1 MLLEI
6 KAICNIPAIT
16 VSPYVVTTLLPRN
29 YSPALSQ
36 CYFAFELQRIC
47 KAILN
52 TLHYNKVIESALA
65 KKESFMNNKGLSEI
79 IQSTSL
85 LNQVVG
91 AEKLFLSGRRKRG
104 EDLESAVRFFLE
116 FLHGFESFEFDGPCV
131 TVFGSARFL
140 ERHRYYELARELGRA
155 LANAG
160 YAVMTGGGP
169 GIMEA
174 ANRGAKEGGGLSLG
188 CNITLPFE
196 QKPNPYLDKFIEF
209 EHFFVRKVMLVKYS
223 SAFVVM
229 PGGFGT
235 LDEAFEVITLAQ
247 TGKLERFPVVGMV
260 RDFWDH
266 LRRFMH
272 DTMLAEG
279 TISNEDMDFI
289 QGANTVED
297 AIRIIRR
304 LSRGSF

>member
-1 MLLEI
+1 
-6 KAICNIPAIT
+6 
-16 VSPYVVTTLLPRN
+16 
-29 YSPALSQ
+29 
-36 CYFAFELQRIC
+36 
-47 KAILN
+47 
-52 TLHYNKVIESALA
+52 
-65 KKESFMNNKGLSEI
+65 MNNKLSDI
-79 IQSTSL
+79 VQSSSL
-85 LNQVVG
+85 LSQVAG

-131 TVFGSARFL
+131 TVFGSARFQ
-140 ERHRYYELARELGRA
+140 ERHRYYELARELGHA

-174 ANRGAKEGGGLSLG
+174 ANRGAKEAGGLSLG
-188 CNITLPFE
+188 CSIRLPFE
-196 QKPNPYLDKFIEF
+196 QKPNPYLDRFIEF

-223 SAFVVM
+223 TAFVVM

-266 LRRFMH
+266 LRRFMN
-272 DTMLAEG
+272 DTLLAEG
-279 TISNEDMDFI
+279 TISNEDMDLI
-289 QGANTVED
+289 HGANTVED
-297 AIRIIRR
+297 AIRIIRG
-304 LSRGSF
+304 LSRGNF

>member
-1 MLLEI
+1 M
-6 KAICNIPAIT
+6 KG
-16 VSPYVVTTLLPRN
+16 
-29 YSPALSQ
+29 
-36 CYFAFELQRIC
+36 
-47 KAILN
+47 
-52 TLHYNKVIESALA
+52 
-65 KKESFMNNKGLSEI
+65 KGLSEI
-79 IQSTSL
+79 LQSSSML
-85 LNQVVG
+85 SQVVG

-116 FLHGFESFEFDGPCV
+116 FLHGFESFDFDGPCV
-131 TVFGSARFL
+131 TIFGSARFP
-140 ERHRYYELARELGRA
+140 ERHHYYELARELGRA

-174 ANRGAKEGGGLSLG
+174 ANRGARESGGLSLG
-188 CNITLPFE
+188 CNIRLPME
-196 QKPNPYLDKFIEF
+196 QQPNQYLDKFIEF

-260 RDFWDH
+260 RNFWDH
-266 LRRFMH
+266 LRRFIR

-279 TISNEDMDFI
+279 TISNEELDFI

-297 AIRIIRR
+297 AIRIIRG
-304 LSRGSF
+304 LSRGHF